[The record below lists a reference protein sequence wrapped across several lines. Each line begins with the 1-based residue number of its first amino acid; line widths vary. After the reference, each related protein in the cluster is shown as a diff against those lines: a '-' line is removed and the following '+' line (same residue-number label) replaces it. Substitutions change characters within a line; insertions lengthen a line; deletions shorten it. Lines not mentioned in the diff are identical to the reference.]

1 MTMPTITIPR
11 ELAVEI
17 HNLMLGFSLSA
28 RTEGLPARGDAERL
42 QAQLREML
50 VNDPQAPVIDF
61 PG

>member
-1 MTMPTITIPR
+1 MTVPTIEVPR
-11 ELAVEI
+11 ELAIEI
-17 HNLMLGFSLSA
+17 HNLLLGFSLSA

-42 QAQLREML
+42 QAKLRAML